1 MKLPA
6 AVGKSDGGLH
16 GERRKEARR
25 GGTSNAKGI
34 RNRLRMT
41 RHSSCL
47 VSLIVN
53 NNAAI
58 CIVL

>member
-1 MKLPA
+1 MKLPVV
-6 AVGKSDGGLH
+6 VGWSDGGLH

-47 VSLIVN
+47 ASLIFN
-53 NNAAI
+53 NNTAI
-58 CIVL
+58 CIIL

>member
-25 GGTSNAKGI
+25 GGTSNEQGI
-34 RNRLRMT
+34 
-41 RHSSCL
+41 
-47 VSLIVN
+47 
-53 NNAAI
+53 
-58 CIVL
+58 

>member
-1 MKLPA
+1 MKLSVV
-6 AVGKSDGGLH
+6 VGKSDGG
-16 GERRKEARR
+16 ERRKEAR

-34 RNRLRMT
+34 RYRLRMT

-47 VSLIVN
+47 VSLIF

>member
-1 MKLPA
+1 MKLSVV
-6 AVGKSDGGLH
+6 VGKSDGGLH

-34 RNRLRMT
+34 IYRLRMT

-47 VSLIVN
+47 VSLIFN